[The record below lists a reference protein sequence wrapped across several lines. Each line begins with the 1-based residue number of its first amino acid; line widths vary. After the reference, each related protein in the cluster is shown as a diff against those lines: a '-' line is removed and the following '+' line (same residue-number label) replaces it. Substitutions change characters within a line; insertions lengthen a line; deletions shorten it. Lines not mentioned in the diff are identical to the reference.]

1 MRPCDRVA
9 AVFDREALKA
19 ELEARQIFVSLRGS
33 ALRVSPH
40 VYNDESDVGAL
51 IEALQEAAA
60 PTVKA
65 LQSTAKK

>member
-1 MRPCDRVA
+1 MPEGLEL
-9 AVFDREALKA
+9 EALEK

-51 IEALQEAAA
+51 IEALQGAAA
-60 PTVKA
+60 PRA
-65 LQSTAKK
+65 SGGRRAS